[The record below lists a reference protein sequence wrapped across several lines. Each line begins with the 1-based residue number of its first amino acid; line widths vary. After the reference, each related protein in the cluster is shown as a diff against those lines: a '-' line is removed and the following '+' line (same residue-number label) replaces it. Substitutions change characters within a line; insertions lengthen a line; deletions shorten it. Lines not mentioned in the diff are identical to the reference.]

1 MINKKDS
8 DFKDWSSQIKVTDV
22 SALMFRNDVLQTPQ
36 LDHKMVSIYIYRID
50 NFKQRFYAWVF
61 RHDKNV

>member
-8 DFKDWSSQIKVTDV
+8 DFKDWSSQVKVTDV
-22 SALMFRNDVLQTPQ
+22 SVLMFRNDVLQTPQ
-36 LDHKMVSIYIYRID
+36 LDGFNIYIYRID